1 MLLLRYKTEQQS
13 QNWRVEYNNSQQR
26 EKRVP
31 ENEVSVAVVGDK
43 GFWVDNNRFYVAEI
57 YDGEIDPRD
66 ATEIDA
72 FGVPNHQ
79 LGYLFKILDK
89 INGE

>member
-1 MLLLRYKTEQQS
+1 MP
-13 QNWRVEYNNSQQR
+13 
-26 EKRVP
+26 EK
-31 ENEVSVAVVGDK
+31 EVSVAIVGDR
-43 GFWVDNNRFYVAEI
+43 GFWVDNNRFYVAEVNN
-57 YDGEIDPRD
+57 GEIDPSD
-66 ATEIDA
+66 AVEIDA